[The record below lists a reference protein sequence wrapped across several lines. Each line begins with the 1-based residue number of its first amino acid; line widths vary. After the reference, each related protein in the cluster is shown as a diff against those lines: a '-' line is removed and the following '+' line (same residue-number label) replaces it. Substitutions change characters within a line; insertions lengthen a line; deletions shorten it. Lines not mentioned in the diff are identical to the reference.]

1 MKRIVSFLLIS
12 AFVTIGVSFD
22 TDAAEIPS
30 LSASAYILY
39 SPYNEEVILSDNAH
53 TRMGMASTTKIM
65 TALLAYEKAEISD
78 VSVKFTEEMTAEG
91 SSMYLKAGDTLRLSD
106 LAAGMMAASG
116 NDGANAIALTIG
128 GSFEGFAKMMNQ
140 RAYEIGMKNTN
151 FVTPSGLSDDNHYS
165 TVYDMAL
172 LMSSAVEREDFSA
185 MTKKRSVT
193 VDFISPEGYSA
204 TYQNH
209 NRLLSLYEYCTGGK
223 TGYTIRDGRC
233 LVSSAERDGLRLI
246 AVTFNDR
253 NDWQDH
259 KALYEYGFER
269 FTAVSRDDLIEDY
282 AIDVLGGEK
291 DLVSLVCEED
301 YNIVIPRENSENIRA
316 EVVISETVFAP
327 VKKGEVLGSLT
338 VLNGDTPIFET
349 KLCAE
354 ADVQGA
360 NDKLNLFLFFRNL
373 IYRIFN

>member
-12 AFVTIGVSFD
+12 VFVVLGVSFD
-22 TDAAEIPS
+22 AGAAEVPA

-39 SPYNEEVILSDNAH
+39 SPYNNEVILSENAH

-65 TALLAYEKAEISD
+65 TALLAFEKAAINDIPVEFSSD
-78 VSVKFTEEMTAEG
+78 MCAEG

-106 LAAGMMAASG
+106 MASGMMAASG
-116 NDGANAIALTIG
+116 NDAANAIAVTIG
-128 GSFEGFAKMMNQ
+128 GSFEGFARMMNE
-140 RAYEIGMKNTN
+140 RAREIGMKNTN
-151 FVTPSGLSDDNHYS
+151 FVTSSGLSDDNHYS

-172 LMSSAVEREDFSA
+172 LMSSAMEREDFSA

-209 NRLLSLYEYCTGGK
+209 NRLLSLYEHCTGGK
-223 TGYTIRDGRC
+223 TGYTLRDGRC
-233 LVSSAERDGLRLI
+233 LVSSAEKDGLRLI

-259 KALYEYGFER
+259 KSLYEYGFER
-269 FTAVSRDDLIEDY
+269 FTSVSPDALNEDY
-282 AIDVLGGEK
+282 TIDILGGEK
-291 DLVSLVCEED
+291 DFVSLVCEED
-301 YNIVIPRENSENIRA
+301 YNIVIPRENSENVRT
-316 EVVISETVFAP
+316 EVILSETVFAP

-338 VLNGDTPIFET
+338 VLIGDTTIFET

-354 ADVQGA
+354 AGVQAA
-360 NDKLNLFLFFRNL
+360 NDKLSPFMFFRNL